1 MKPGRNDPCP
11 CGSGKKYKQCCLRT
25 EGAQQAEDLLW
36 HQINRA
42 TKGLPDKLLTFEQN
56 RRGPETLLEA
66 WDDFTLW
73 GDEKFDPD
81 SPQMQ
86 LFMPWFL
93 HNWHPDATLND
104 SDAADTRTT
113 GQAFLDH
120 YGKQLEPLLKRYLEQ
135 CSVTPFSFYEIV
147 TVRPGDGFVLHDIL
161 LDEECY
167 VTERSG
173 SAQAQSGQIIFGKLV
188 KVDHVAILEACA
200 PIFFPPA
207 EKIAIVD
214 FRQQLYKLENLLTP
228 ALLREHGD
236 EMLVI
241 YHQISNRLLHPRM
254 PELRNTDGEPVVM
267 QKLIYDIPSAQM
279 AFAALK
285 ALCIDSME
293 DELLAG
299 AKFTAAGELH
309 HIEFSWLKKGNAQ
322 HKSWDNTVLGNINI
336 KGHQL
341 TTEVNSDERAQQFQ
355 KLIKKLLPEAR
366 YKTSVIESPQAMLA
380 HMQDEGQNAQTRQR
394 REKQEELNNR
404 PEVRETIMEFMREHY
419 RQWLHEKLPA
429 LNGKTPLQAVK
440 TKSGREKVEAL
451 LRDFELRKTDANL
464 PLDQS
469 IFDELRERLGL
480 KNLEK

>member
-11 CGSGKKYKQCCLRT
+11 CGSGKKYKQCCLQT

-36 HQINRA
+36 HQISRA
-42 TKGLPDKLLTFEQN
+42 IKGLPDKLLTFEKKW
-56 RRGPETLLEA
+56 RGPETLLEA

-73 GDEKFDPD
+73 GDEEFDPH

-86 LFMPWFL
+86 LFMPWFF
-93 HNWHPDATLND
+93 HNWRLD
-104 SDAADTRTT
+104 SPADSGEDPDTRTT

-135 CSVTPFSFYEIV
+135 CGTAPFSFYEIV

-167 VTERSG
+167 VTEHSG
-173 SAQAQSGQIIFGKLV
+173 SAQAQAGQIIFGKLV

-200 PIFFPPA
+200 PIFFPPV
-207 EKIAIVD
+207 EKIALLD
-214 FRQQLYKLENLLTP
+214 FRQQLCKLKSPPTPVLLK
-228 ALLREHGD
+228 EHD
-236 EMLVI
+236 YEMLAV
-241 YHQISNRLLHPRM
+241 YHEINNRLLHPRM
-254 PELRNTDGEPVVM
+254 PKLCNTDGEPVVM

-285 ALCIDSME
+285 ALCIDSTE

-309 HIEFSWLKKGNAQ
+309 RIEFPWLKKGNAQ

-341 TTEVNSDERAQQFQ
+341 TAEVNSDERAQKFQ

-404 PEVRETIMEFMREHY
+404 PEVRETIMEFMRKHY
-419 RQWLHEKLPA
+419 RQWPHEKLPA
-429 LNGKTPLQAVK
+429 LDGKTPLQAVK
-440 TKSGREKVEAL
+440 TKAGREKVEAL
-451 LRDFELRKTDANL
+451 LRDFELRKTNANL
-464 PLDQS
+464 PVDPS

-480 KNLEK
+480 ANR